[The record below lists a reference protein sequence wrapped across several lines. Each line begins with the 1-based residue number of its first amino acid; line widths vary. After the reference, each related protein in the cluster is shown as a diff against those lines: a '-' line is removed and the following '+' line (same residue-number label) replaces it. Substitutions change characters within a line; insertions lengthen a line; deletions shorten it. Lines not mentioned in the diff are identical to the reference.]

1 MTWFLRLALAITMT
15 LPALWHATAAPPLR
29 VVVSIKPIHSLAA
42 ALLDGIAQ
50 PNLLVDGAQS
60 PHSFALRPSQAR
72 ALRDADVVIWVG
84 PELEGFLAKS
94 VTVLPDRVRVV
105 GLLHETPG
113 LERLHRDEHDHDHDH
128 KQAVSRGHEAFDP
141 HMWLSPQNARA
152 IAAHLTE
159 VLGSYTD
166 SPRLGQNAA
175 VLDRALGDLDRELRQ
190 KLTPVRSRP
199 FVVMH
204 PAYNYLVRS
213 YGLNQIGIFAANPE
227 QGASAG
233 HLSDLRNAIA
243 KAKAV
248 CVFAEPQFGTKAIG
262 ALAAG
267 AGLRSGLLDPLGADI
282 AAGPGAYSVILQ
294 TLANA
299 MVGCLGSR

>member
-1 MTWFLRLALAITMT
+1 MTLILRLALAIAVGFS
-15 LPALWHATAAPPLR
+15 ALGHATAASPPR
-29 VVVSIKPIHSLAA
+29 VVVTIKPIHSLAA
-42 ALLDGIAQ
+42 ALLDGIAK
-50 PNLLVDGAQS
+50 PDLLVDGAQS

-72 ALRDADVVIWVG
+72 VLREADVVVWIG

-113 LERLHRDEHDHDHDH
+113 LERLHWDEHDHDHKH
-128 KQAVSRGHEAFDP
+128 KRAASPGHEGIDP
-141 HMWLSPQNARA
+141 HIWLSPRNARA

-175 VLDRALGDLDRELRQ
+175 ALDRSLDDLDRELARQ
-190 KLTPVRSRP
+190 LAPVRSRP

-204 PAYNYLVRS
+204 PAYNYLNRS
-213 YGLNQIGIFAANPE
+213 YGLNQIGIFTTNPE
-227 QGASAG
+227 HGASAG
-233 HLSDLRNAIA
+233 RLSDLRNTIA
-243 KAKAV
+243 KANAV
-248 CVFAEPQFGTKAIG
+248 CVFAEPQFSMKAIG

-299 MVGCLGSR
+299 MAGCLGSR